1 MIDQR
6 VNWRYYM
13 RPCLTHIVLVLL
25 LWNAVPSFAQDR
37 PPYRTGLRFIDPAQY
52 AGIPLATRAFS
63 GVLPPTKELAP
74 FATPGFQGQQG
85 SCVAFAVAFA
95 LKTYQE
101 AIERNWPINR
111 EHIFSPAFIYNQVK
125 LSDCQGGS
133 TFPDALN
140 FLTTAGVV
148 SLAAFPYTDAEC
160 DRVPEPLVQQSAR
173 EFRADH
179 WRRINTLDEM
189 EVKTHIAAGFP
200 VLFGMDVDAAFQ
212 HLAAGSIYQ
221 NFQGPSLGGH
231 AMILTGYDDQKG
243 AFHILNSWGTGWS
256 DGGRG
261 WISYGALRKY
271 ALEGYVVQDFLPP
284 AAVQSEAP
292 ILEFETIILSES
304 RIGTRSVSK
313 TTGNHHC
320 SFNCKGE
327 PTRTNY
333 TLDLAASDAT
343 RLRNPQLRCV
353 AGPCEGWNA
362 VLSVRLET
370 DGRVA
375 HASWDVWTMP
385 TTWEL
390 AAEEI
395 REREVSRFT
404 RRELVG
410 STFTVASETG
420 APPPRISGRFATG
433 ETFSFVAGQPTGNP
447 RLRFVKFEV
456 QGPETLYY
464 YESQ

>member
-1 MIDQR
+1 
-6 VNWRYYM
+6 M
-13 RPCLTHIVLVLL
+13 RPHLTFIMLVLSL
-25 LWNAVPSFAQDR
+25 STAVPLFAQDG
-37 PPYRTGLRFIDPAQY
+37 PPYKTGLRFLDPAQY
-52 AGIPLATRAFS
+52 AGIPLATRSFG
-63 GVLPPTKELAP
+63 GVLPDSKELAP
-74 FATPGFQGQQG
+74 FATPGSQGQQG

-101 AIERNWPINR
+101 AIERNWPINN

-140 FLTTAGVV
+140 LLTSAGVP
-148 SLAAFPYTDAEC
+148 SLADFPYTDADC
-160 DRVPEPLVQQSAR
+160 DRLPDPIVQQHAL

-179 WRRINTLDEM
+179 WRRVNTLDEM
-189 EVKTHIAAGFP
+189 EIKTHLAAGFP
-200 VLFGMDVDAAFQ
+200 VLFGMEVDEAFQ
-212 HLAAGSIYQ
+212 HLAAGAVYQ
-221 NFQGPSLGGH
+221 NFVGPSLGGH
-231 AMILTGYDDQKG
+231 AMILTGYDKEKG
-243 AFHILNSWGTGWS
+243 AFHILNSWGTTWS

-261 WISYGALRKY
+261 WISYGALRRY
-271 ALEGYVVQDFLPP
+271 ALEGYVVQDFPSP
-284 AAVQSEAP
+284 AVVSSHAP
-292 ILEFETIILSES
+292 FLEFETIIMNES

-320 SFNCKGE
+320 FFNCKGE

-333 TLDLAASDAT
+333 TLDLAASNGA
-343 RLRNPQLRCV
+343 RLRNPQLRCA

-362 VLSVRLET
+362 VLSVRLENA
-370 DGRVA
+370 GRAA
-375 HASWDVWTMP
+375 HASWDVWTKP

-390 AAEEI
+390 AAEEV
-395 REREVSRFT
+395 RETEVSRFT
-404 RRELVG
+404 RREPVG
-410 STFTVASETG
+410 STFAVASKTG
-420 APPPRISGRFATG
+420 APPPRISGRFSTG
-433 ETFSFVAGQPTGNP
+433 ETFSFAAGQTTGNP